1 MFKRELLSQIRYLT
15 ITTVLLGISSFVFSA
30 VVSRQTTPEIAAR
43 VFTMWT
49 ISNFLLLVFQ
59 YPIEIY
65 GPKLHQTN
73 GNSNDLRK
81 WINRFCTFSGL
92 LVATIAMG
100 TYRVIYGE
108 WRLEAI
114 SFVLLIFA
122 MSQFFSRRAYFVAKG
137 ELQKFTQLISIFAAS
152 TTFSLLG
159 ARFIGITNANQI
171 IGIVVFGYCI
181 SLAVERLL
189 DLRNHQDIALEKQV
203 SSVNLPIGWLDH
215 GKEMISLSTSSLI
228 SILLI
233 SGGSF
238 FTGYV
243 KLSEGEVVV
252 YIGTISIVMIPL
264 SILNSSG
271 MAIHLRGIKLVEQK
285 DKKRFFKLFYT
296 AVFGYLVGVLA
307 VSGVMFVSGE
317 RIMQLYLGGKYTFD
331 RAELVLI
338 SITIGFAIITALPRM
353 LMTSLGRTSKL
364 LMPSLF
370 TIAMYFLVLLTYRKH
385 IETLCLASILG
396 SASIFLLSTQS
407 LFKHAKF
414 TETTS

>member
-1 MFKRELLSQIRYLT
+1 
-15 ITTVLLGISSFVFSA
+15 
-30 VVSRQTTPEIAAR
+30 
-43 VFTMWT
+43 
-49 ISNFLLLVFQ
+49 
-59 YPIEIY
+59 
-65 GPKLHQTN
+65 
-73 GNSNDLRK
+73 
-81 WINRFCTFSGL
+81 
-92 LVATIAMG
+92 MG

>member
-1 MFKRELLSQIRYLT
+1 M
-15 ITTVLLGISSFVFSA
+15 TTVLLGISSFVFSA
-30 VVSRQTTPEIAAR
+30 VVSRQTTPEIASR

-49 ISNFLLLVFQ
+49 VSNFLLLVFQ

-65 GPKLHQTN
+65 GPKLHQLN

-81 WINRFCTFSGL
+81 WINGFCTFSGL
-92 LVATIAMG
+92 LVAALAMG

-137 ELQKFTQLISIFAAS
+137 ELQKFTQLIFIFATL

-171 IGIVVFGYCI
+171 IGIVTSGYCI
-181 SLAVERLL
+181 SLVVERLL
-189 DLRNHQDIALEKQV
+189 DLRNPDDIALEKQV
-203 SSVNLPIGWLDH
+203 SSVNFSINWLDH
-215 GKEMISLSTSSLI
+215 GKEMISLSTSSFV

-243 KLSEGEVVV
+243 NLSEGEVVV

-285 DKKRFFKLFYT
+285 DKKRFFQLFYS
-296 AVFGYLVGVLA
+296 AVFGYVVGVLA

-317 RIMQLYLGGKYTFD
+317 PIMKLYLGSKYTFD
-331 RAELVLI
+331 KTELVMI
-338 SITIGFAIITALPRM
+338 SATIGFAIITALPRT
-353 LMTSLGRTSKL
+353 LMTSLGITSKL
-364 LMPSLF
+364 LLPSFF
-370 TIAMYFLVLLTYRKH
+370 TIAMYFLVLLMYKKH
-385 IETLCLASILG
+385 IEALCLASIFG
-396 SASIFLLSTQS
+396 SASIFTMSTQS
-407 LFKHAKF
+407 LFRHAKF
-414 TETTS
+414 TETIS